1 MTKRSARPLNKGDL
15 RIPGFN
21 AEAALYA
28 SPAMY
33 LLSGRFVGR
42 RSRRAELA
50 FFQSCRTICGG
61 DTDCMECC
69 ICVRRGG
76 HPNTCCF

>member
-1 MTKRSARPLNKGDL
+1 MAKRSVKTLNEGDL

-33 LLSGRFVGR
+33 RSSGRFVGG
-42 RSRRAELA
+42 RSRGAEPA
-50 FFQSCRTICGG
+50 IFQSCRTICGG
-61 DTDCMECC
+61 DTDCMVCC

>member
-1 MTKRSARPLNKGDL
+1 MAKKSVKTPNKGDL
-15 RIPGFN
+15 RIPGFK

-28 SPAMY
+28 SPAIY
-33 LLSGRFVGR
+33 RLSGRFGG
-42 RSRRAELA
+42 RSRTAELA

-61 DTDCMECC
+61 DTDCLQCC
-69 ICVRRGG
+69 MCVRRGG